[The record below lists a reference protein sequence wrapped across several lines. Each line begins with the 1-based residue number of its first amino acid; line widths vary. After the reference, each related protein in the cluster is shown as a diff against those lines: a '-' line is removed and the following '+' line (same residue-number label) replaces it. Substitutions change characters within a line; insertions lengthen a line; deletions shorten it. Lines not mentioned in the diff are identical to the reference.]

1 MISPWIFLSFLLAL
15 ITASGSLMLKYL
27 GKSIR
32 NDMDSNLIIGLLITV
47 LAGGLALGL
56 LCYHHQKTKKIC
68 LELQSTK
75 SAKWIIPILSLVFIV
90 NACLTTYVLNTAD
103 NPAYAQII
111 KNTNVVFI
119 LILSIFLFQSQVNK
133 YCITGV
139 FITLFGIMMIIYN
152 C

>member
-68 LELQSTK
+68 LE
-75 SAKWIIPILSLVFIV
+75 
-90 NACLTTYVLNTAD
+90 
-103 NPAYAQII
+103 
-111 KNTNVVFI
+111 
-119 LILSIFLFQSQVNK
+119 
-133 YCITGV
+133 
-139 FITLFGIMMIIYN
+139 
-152 C
+152 

>member
-56 LCYHHQKTKKIC
+56 LCYHHRKTKKIC